1 VILVTAV
8 PVLGCLENILIPFR
22 WNVKGFSRFVGR
34 TNGAGRTRHYF
45 LLFGENSPPIPS
57 LPAPVCPPICPP
69 YEEKEPA
76 EAGSF
81 SLPQKPRRVRG
92 AHAANQIK
100 SVFSGGVDF

>member
-1 VILVTAV
+1 MEQAEHAI
-8 PVLGCLENILIPFR
+8 IF
-22 WNVKGFSRFVGR
+22 
-34 TNGAGRTRHYF
+34 YF
-45 LLFGENSPPIPS
+45 LARILRLSPLS
-57 LPAPVCPPICPP
+57 APVCPPIYPP
-69 YEEKEPA
+69 YAEKEPA